1 MLMYMVIIEMKM
13 LINRDV
19 NLVRVDIQMIG
30 SGQ

>member
-30 SGQ
+30 SG